1 MAKII
6 YKKKLK
12 NGKEYYFYRLRH
24 KNLRKP
30 RDLYGTTVKEL
41 DKKVKMLTKELDDN
55 ISNNKEYFGLFFEH
69 WLYNTHM
76 VNKKDSTKERYDS
89 IYRNY
94 IKESTIYDIKLNEL
108 VPSDIQE
115 YYNDLLIS
123 GKSIASIRN
132 LNKLIAPCIRYAYDS
147 NRIIKDFSRAIVI
160 PKDKEDDKL
169 NKVNDVQPFSL
180 EEQLKFIEAIKG
192 HELEMLFLT
201 ALDTGLR
208 QGELFALT
216 WNDIDFNSRCIKV
229 NKSFKNIR
237 NISTGKYEGVVQT
250 PKTSKSIRLVPIPV
264 HLIDKLKQYRLRQ
277 KALQLKMA
285 NLYQDNTLVFCNKFG
300 KYLDSSN
307 ILKKFKKILN
317 ANGLQDRKFHDLR
330 HTYATR
336 LFELG
341 EEPKTVQTLLGHSN
355 ISITLDTYTHVLD
368 SLKVKAISKLDDLYR
383 NVGAK

>member
-1 MAKII
+1 MAKTI
-6 YKKKLK
+6 YKKRVI
-12 NGKEYYFYRLRH
+12 NGKEYYYYRLRH
-24 KNLRKP
+24 KKIRNFK
-30 RDLYGTTVKEL
+30 DIYATTVKEL
-41 DKKVKMLTKELDDN
+41 DKKVKTKVKELDDN
-55 ISNNKEYFGLFFEH
+55 ISNNKEYLGLFFEH

-229 NKSFKNIR
+229 NKSFKSIR

-264 HLIDKLKQYRLRQ
+264 HLIDKLKQYRLYQR
-277 KALQLKMA
+277 ALKLKMA

-300 KYLDSSN
+300 KYLDSGN

-368 SLKVKAISKLDDLYR
+368 SLKVKAVSKLDDLYR
-383 NVGAK
+383 NVGVK